1 MIELIIALLQLKGIG
16 RRTIYKKLHI
26 NENDS
31 CNIDTIR
38 SILSGAGI
46 NKKDEEIDLAIEKNE
61 KNN

>member
-1 MIELIIALLQLKGIG
+1 MIELIVALLQLKGIG

-46 NKKDEEIDLAIEKNE
+46 KKKIK
-61 KNN
+61 K